1 MATAF
6 LPRDYS
12 RHLNWPN
19 AGRAVD
25 DRKDMERLSIVERC
39 VQQDLEIWDHDF
51 LAASVELSGM
61 AMEREREISLL
72 LIEPV
77 VAFFDC
83 GTV

>member
-61 AMEREREISLL
+61 AMERERDFFAAD
-72 LIEPV
+72 EPV